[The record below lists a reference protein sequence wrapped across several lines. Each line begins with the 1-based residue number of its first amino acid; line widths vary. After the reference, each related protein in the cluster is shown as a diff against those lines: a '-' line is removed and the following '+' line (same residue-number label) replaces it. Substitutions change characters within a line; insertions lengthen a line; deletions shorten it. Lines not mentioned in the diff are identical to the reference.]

1 MDLLFTY
8 TQEKKDK
15 KNSTGSSIL
24 NVFENKTNMVFIG
37 TFRFEY
43 ANNINLTITH
53 ELDLNIVTGDF
64 IVTHTYQNNKKNIT
78 KTKIND
84 FKMLVS
90 LVEVGMIQG
99 ENTRNYWGA
108 QYKKAIDKISTIFFN
123 KIKNKFKNEFYTKFL
138 FNHKSTY
145 SFMYRLIVNYHLDK
159 NDIKS
164 HDGIYHI
171 IEDNFP
177 AKKWLKKN
185 DNNFL
190 PAVLESYGIKS
201 KYFIKELNVNPNLK
215 INLRALKYLCNLF
228 GDNYIDYIKQIDWKT
243 CSMSKATFL
252 KKHTLKNEYEKKIL
266 IKIIN
271 EFKSTVISDK
281 NIVQTIY
288 SFMDS
293 KSEITKM
300 NLKLKFKYNDVESF
314 FKSFEEINGLLR
326 HKKRGYR
333 IKYTLPTE
341 FVEMVEKP
349 IIIEDKVFNPKI
361 LVTEEDFIIEGHQMK
376 NCMAQQFTQGIIF
389 IYVSLR
395 SDFGSVNLQYKKGK
409 LIQGRGKANSNITD
423 EYREG
428 VNELTQRLMTN
439 PEVKWIKE
447 KFDFL

>member
-8 TQEKKDK
+8 DQGKKDK
-15 KNSTGSSIL
+15 KNSIGNSTL
-24 NVFENKTNMVFIG
+24 NVFENETNIFFIG
-37 TFRFEY
+37 TFHFEY

-64 IVTHTYQNNKKNIT
+64 KITYTYQNNKKIT
-78 KTKIND
+78 KKTKEND

-90 LVEVGMIQG
+90 LVEIGMIQG
-99 ENTRNYWGA
+99 ENTRIYWGT

-123 KIKNKFKNEFYTKFL
+123 KIKNKFKNEHYSKSL

-159 NDIKS
+159 NNIKS

-177 AKKWLKKN
+177 AKKWFKKN

-190 PAVLESYGIKS
+190 PSILDSYGIKS
-201 KYFIKELNVNPNLK
+201 KYFIKELNINPNLR
-215 INLRALKYLCNLF
+215 INLRALKYFCNLF

-243 CSMSKATFL
+243 CSISKASFT
-252 KKHTLKNEYEKKIL
+252 KKHILKTEHEKKVL

-271 EFKSTVISDK
+271 EFKDTVISDK
-281 NIVQTIY
+281 NIAQTIY
-288 SFMDS
+288 NFMDS
-293 KSEITKM
+293 KNEITKM
-300 NLKLKFKYNDVESF
+300 NLKLKFKYNDIETF

-333 IKYTLPTE
+333 IKYTLPSE
-341 FVEMVEKP
+341 FVEMVETP
-349 IIIEDKVFNPKI
+349 IIIGNNVFNPKI

-376 NCMAQQFTQGIIF
+376 NCMAQQFTHGIIF
-389 IYVSLR
+389 IYISFS
-395 SDFGSVNLQYKKGK
+395 SDIGTVNLQYKKGK
-409 LIQGRGKANSNITD
+409 LIQGRGKANTNIT
-423 EYREG
+423 EEFKEG
-428 VNELTQRLMTN
+428 INVLSDRLMSD

>member
-15 KNSTGSSIL
+15 KNSLGNSTL
-24 NVFENKTNMVFIG
+24 NVFENKTNIKFVGNFQ
-37 TFRFEY
+37 FEY
-43 ANNINLTITH
+43 ANNIKLTITH

-64 IVTHTYQNNKKNIT
+64 KITYIHQNNKKITT
-78 KTKIND
+78 KTKVND

-90 LVEVGMIQG
+90 LVEIGMIQG
-99 ENTRNYWGA
+99 ENSRIYWGL
-108 QYKKAIDKISTIFFN
+108 QYRKAIDKISTIFFN
-123 KIKNKFKNEFYTKFL
+123 KIKNRFKNDYYNKSL
-138 FNHKSTY
+138 FSHKSTY

-201 KYFIKELNVNPNLK
+201 KYFIKELNPDSR
-215 INLRALKYLCNLF
+215 INLRALKYICNLF
-228 GDNYIDYIKQIDWKT
+228 GDNYIDYIKQIDWKG
-243 CSMSKATFL
+243 CSVSKFSYL
-252 KKHTLKNEYEKKIL
+252 KKHTIKTEHEKKIL

-271 EFKSTVISDK
+271 EFKQMAIIDK
-281 NIVQTIY
+281 NIIQTIY
-288 SFMDS
+288 SFMDN
-293 KSEITKM
+293 KNEISKM
-300 NLKLKFKYNDVESF
+300 NVKIKFKYNDIESF
-314 FKSFEEINGLLR
+314 YKTFEEINGLLR

-333 IKYTLPTE
+333 IRYTLPTE
-341 FVEMVEKP
+341 FVQMVENP
-349 IIIEDKVFNPKI
+349 IIIGDKVFTPKI

-376 NCMAQQFTQGIIF
+376 NCMAQQFSQGIIF
-389 IYVSLR
+389 TYISFK
-395 SDFGSVNLQYKKGK
+395 SEFGTINLQYKKGK
-409 LIQGRGKANSNITD
+409 LMQGRGKANCNI
-423 EYREG
+423 
-428 VNELTQRLMTN
+428 NEDFRDGINVLTSRLMLN